1 MKPLIVVESSCVGAR
16 YTGYAAQAIGYRPV
30 FLTDPG
36 FGQGE
41 THDQMAEFEVIHCD
55 TGDTSD
61 MLTALR
67 NHGIDDAVAAIS
79 LCDTNIM
86 SAVELAERLDILSI
100 NKHAKALK
108 DKSYVYNLIPE
119 YSPPSVVFDTK
130 NIPFDSIAQLLEQHG
145 RVLFK
150 AACSAGG
157 HGAFFADAI
166 DEAVIAAKIRD
177 SGIPAH
183 LHPERWL
190 AQAAIDGRLVSLE
203 GYTHEGQARFLGFSG
218 RRKIGMTE
226 SVVIFPVDDELPA
239 PFAHQAKT
247 AVTALLGRSGFTNG
261 YFHVEFML
269 GGDRAYLIDANV
281 GRIGGGG
288 LSEQFAVAYGT
299 TPEEIYKHILL
310 LSLQGAD
317 AGGAALYAKR
327 SRTTW
332 SVMYG
337 IPVQASIRNIA
348 LPDGFPNYHIR
359 ILEYGTSVS
368 PMGVD
373 NYSWIGIVS
382 GEAEQVEKYAPEIE
396 IETSEGKYRAVF

>member
-1 MKPLIVVESSCVGAR
+1 MKPIIIVESSCVGAR
-16 YTGYAAQAIGYRPV
+16 YTGQAAQAIGYRPV
-30 FLTDPG
+30 FMTDPG

-41 THDQMAEFEVIHCD
+41 THEQMAEFEVVHCD
-55 TGDTSD
+55 TGDASA
-61 MLTALR
+61 MQTALR
-67 NHGIDDAVAAIS
+67 ERGIDDAVAAIS
-79 LCDTNIM
+79 MCDTNIM

-108 DKSYVYNLIPE
+108 DKGYVYDLIPE
-119 YSPPSVVFDTK
+119 YSPPSVVLDAQQ
-130 NIPFDSIAQLLEQHG
+130 IPFDAIAHLLEKHG

-157 HGAFFADAI
+157 HGSFFIDAI
-166 DEAVIAAKIRD
+166 DEEAIAAKIRD

-183 LHPERWL
+183 LHPNSWL

-203 GYTHEGQARFLGFSG
+203 GYTHEGRIRFLGFSG

-239 PFAHQAKT
+239 PLADQAKA
-247 AVTALLGRSGFTNG
+247 AVTSLLARSGFTNG

-299 TPEEIYKHILL
+299 TPEEVYKHILL
-310 LSLQGAD
+310 LSLQGTD
-317 AGGAALYAKR
+317 AGGAALYAERGRK
-327 SRTTW
+327 TW
-332 SVMYG
+332 SAMYG
-337 IPVQASIRNIA
+337 IPVQASIRNIT

-382 GEAEQVEKYAPEIE
+382 GEAEQVEKYTPEIE
-396 IETSEGKYRAVF
+396 IETSEGRYHAVF